1 MIKPNKAAYITLLGL
16 LCSLVAVFLAL
27 KNELWLA
34 FVFLM
39 ASGIA
44 DMLDGVVARSM
55 NLSPRDQELGKT
67 LDSLVDVCS
76 FGFAP
81 VVILYH
87 CGLSEWPALIGL
99 ALYLMAVVWRLATFP
114 LIGVKE
120 TKGRR
125 VYTGLPVTYASLF
138 LPLAALT
145 AFIDPAWTAL
155 VFQGLL
161 LLLTGLMLSQLPV
174 PRPGKGGMLALVF
187 LALGMASLFIH
198 SSTTGRV
205 LARLEKPLWG
215 LFEW

>member
-1 MIKPNKAAYITLLGL
+1 MKPNKAAIITLAGL
-16 LCSLVAVFLAL
+16 LCSLTAVFLAL
-27 KNELWLA
+27 KGSLWLA

-55 NLSPRDQELGKT
+55 TLSKDEQELGKT

-87 CGLSEWPALIGL
+87 CGLDALPALVGL

-114 LIGVKE
+114 LMGVQE
-120 TKGRR
+120 TAGRR
-125 VYTGLPVTYASLF
+125 VYTGLPVTYSSLF

-145 AFIDPAWTAL
+145 AFVDPSWTPL
-155 VFQGLL
+155 VFQVLL
-161 LLLTGLMLSQLPV
+161 LILTVLMLSRLPV
-174 PRPGKGGMLALVF
+174 PRPGKVGMFALVL
-187 LALGMASLFIH
+187 LALGMASLFIYC
-198 SSTTGRV
+198 SQTGRA
-205 LARLEKPLWG
+205 LMQLEKPLWG